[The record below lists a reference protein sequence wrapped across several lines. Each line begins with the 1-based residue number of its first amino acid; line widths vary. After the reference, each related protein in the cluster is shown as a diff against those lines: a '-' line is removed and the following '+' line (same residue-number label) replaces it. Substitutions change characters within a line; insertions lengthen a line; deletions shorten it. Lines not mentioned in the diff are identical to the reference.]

1 MPGPL
6 IPKYGPSFH
15 VTFWAT
21 FYVLGHFSVR
31 LNNGNFL
38 ALAPILRPPD
48 SVPLTIN
55 ALLHSLSL
63 SLSLTRQLFTAG
75 SLSGR
80 HKFLHSLSLSF
91 YPSFE
96 REREGGGE
104 RERKSD
110 THFQPSQKRRRTKR
124 LWPKRRNIL
133 SIDRSVSLSLS
144 FLRFFGAKIL
154 STFESSSSSSLSSSS
169 SSHLFLAFST
179 KRAKN
184 NF

>member
-63 SLSLTRQLFTAG
+63 SLSLSLTLTRQLFTAG

-96 REREGGGE
+96 RE

-144 FLRFFGAKIL
+144 FF
-154 STFESSSSSSLSSSS
+154 SSI
-169 SSHLFLAFST
+169 FWG
-179 KRAKN
+179 KN
-184 NF
+184 SFDV